1 MHHGNIDLASY
12 SHFLTF
18 FILGVFVK
26 DKYKG
31 ALVLGILWEIFEYF
45 ISYNQDTN
53 QFIVDNWVI
62 PEYYWNDT
70 FHHKVTDI
78 LFNMVGYHI
87 GNLIKPT

>member
-31 ALVLGILWEIFEYF
+31 ALLLGILWEVFEKIISENIKIKDF
-45 ISYNQDTN
+45 IL
-53 QFIVDNWVI
+53 DNWVV

-70 FHHKVTDI
+70 LPHKLMDI
-78 LFNMVGYHI
+78 FINMIGYHI
-87 GNLIKPT
+87 GNLIKPI